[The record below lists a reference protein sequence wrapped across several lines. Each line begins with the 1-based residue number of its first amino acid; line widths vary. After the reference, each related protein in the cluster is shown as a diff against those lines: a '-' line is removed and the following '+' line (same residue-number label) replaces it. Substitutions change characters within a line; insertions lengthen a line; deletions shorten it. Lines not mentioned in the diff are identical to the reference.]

1 MAEPEALERKRFYEA
16 VIICCKAVVKWAHRY
31 ADLAE
36 RMAAEEADAGR
47 RTELLKLAEVC
58 WWVPEHPARDFYE
71 ALQFMTFVQVSLQI
85 EDNAQGICPGR
96 FDQVMWPYYQKD
108 VAAGRLTREKAL
120 ELAQNFFIVLSTID
134 RIRSWDDTDYFRGK
148 PVFQNLT
155 IGGIIP
161 ETGEDAT
168 NEVTYVVLEAIA
180 NTRTL
185 QPSHYARWH
194 KNAPEEYKMKVAEVI
209 RLGTGFPALANDELY
224 LAAMLNRGYEYK
236 DAANY
241 CIVGCAEPG
250 VPGLRGGRTGAAWY
264 CLAKVFEMALYNG
277 WDPRSGA
284 VLHPNPSGKDLST
297 FSSFAEVWEAFAAQ
311 ARFYVKMAVLMD
323 NVTDKL
329 WEEYIE
335 EPLASTFGCA
345 PTTLERGR
353 SIKRG
358 GAKYDFSGNE
368 TIGLANVANSL
379 YAIKKLV
386 FEERRLTGEQ
396 LKHALLTNFEDLS
409 TDPTGPEIQQMCLS
423 LPKYGNDVDEAD
435 FLARDVLALICEE
448 FPKYRNTR
456 HGRGPLGGVFQ
467 VSTTTV
473 SSNTPFGR
481 ITGALPDGRKRGTP
495 LADGQSPMRGTDTK
509 GPTTAVRSVAKM
521 RNVLLSEGSL
531 YNLKLLPQDLK

>member
-1 MAEPEALERKRFYEA
+1 MER
-16 VIICCKAVVKWAHRY
+16 AHGGDGHFAPNYPWLFTHGIRGI
-31 ADLAE
+31 LQLCRE
-36 RMAAEEADAGR
+36 
-47 RTELLKLAEVC
+47 KLA
-58 WWVPEHPARDFYE
+58 
-71 ALQFMTFVQVSLQI
+71 
-85 EDNAQGICPGR
+85 
-96 FDQVMWPYYQKD
+96 
-108 VAAGRLTREKAL
+108 
-120 ELAQNFFIVLSTID
+120 
-134 RIRSWDDTDYFRGK
+134 
-148 PVFQNLT
+148 
-155 IGGIIP
+155 
-161 ETGEDAT
+161 
-168 NEVTYVVLEAIA
+168 
-180 NTRTL
+180 
-185 QPSHYARWH
+185 
-194 KNAPEEYKMKVAEVI
+194 
-209 RLGTGFPALANDELY
+209 
-224 LAAMLNRGYEYK
+224 
-236 DAANY
+236 
-241 CIVGCAEPG
+241 
-250 VPGLRGGRTGAAWY
+250 
-264 CLAKVFEMALYNG
+264 ALYNG